1 MHYTQ
6 IFTQNYLNAL
16 IFVVCSRSKNEYLP
30 HLDLKS
36 TILCYNVLRAAGNV
50 KDAGTLAA
58 CEYEPGH
65 LK

>member
-50 KDAGTLAA
+50 KMLARW
-58 CEYEPGH
+58 
-65 LK
+65 LRVNTSRVI